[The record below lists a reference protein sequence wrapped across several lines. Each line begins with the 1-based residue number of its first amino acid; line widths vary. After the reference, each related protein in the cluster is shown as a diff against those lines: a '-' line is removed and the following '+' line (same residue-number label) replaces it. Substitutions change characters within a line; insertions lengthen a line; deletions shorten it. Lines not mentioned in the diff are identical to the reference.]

1 MALPESSSQT
11 KPESPSQTKGASSPQ
26 AKGLSCESRVARAR
40 QQKKKEAQR
49 VRQLIAKEHETAYR
63 EAKLGRPGPTPET
76 RRKLRRHPVED
87 LYERGVLDDGH
98 LHALSA
104 IEDAF
109 GLITHGVRLR
119 LSSPIK
125 VDGSGK
131 ADGMTER
138 NMEVVD
144 IYGDWVDALAAER
157 MLPCFRVCI
166 DIGVEGLSLSAISR
180 RRGMNK
186 NTIKKR
192 LLEGLGI
199 YLQVKRKRRRR

>member
-1 MALPESSSQT
+1 MPEPSSQT
-11 KPESPSQTKGASSPQ
+11 DGVSSRQP
-26 AKGLSCESRVARAR
+26 KRLSSEARVARAR

-49 VRQLIAKEHETAYR
+49 VRQLIAKEHESAYR
-63 EAKLGRPGPTPET
+63 ESKLGRPGPTPET
-76 RRKLRRHPVED
+76 RRRLTRHPIED

-98 LHALSA
+98 LRALSA
-104 IEDAF
+104 IEDAY

-131 ADGMTER
+131 ADGMSER

-144 IYGDWVDALAAER
+144 IYGDWVDALAANR

-166 DIGVEGLSLSAISR
+166 DLGVEGLSLSAISR

-192 LLEGLGI
+192 LIEGLDA
-199 YLQVKRKRRRR
+199 YLQVRRKRRQG

>member
-1 MALPESSSQT
+1 MPKSSSQT
-11 KPESPSQTKGASSPQ
+11 KDLSPEA
-26 AKGLSCESRVARAR
+26 RVSRAR
-40 QQKKKEAQR
+40 RQKQKEEHR

-63 EAKLGRPGPTPET
+63 EAKLGRPGPTSET
-76 RRKLRRHPVED
+76 RRRLRRHPIED

-98 LHALSA
+98 LRALSA

-131 ADGMTER
+131 ADGMTGR
-138 NMEVVD
+138 DMDLVD
-144 IYGDWVDALAAER
+144 VYGDWIDALAGAR

-166 DIGVEGLSLSAISR
+166 DLAVEGLSLSAISR

-192 LLEGLGI
+192 VVEGLDI
-199 YLQVKRKRRRR
+199 YLRVRRKRRQN